1 MTPTNSPPFH
11 LPGRRVTC
19 PRGFRPSDLFGVG
32 LDVSDSVALLLNA
45 GDLQKTQSRYRAPA
59 PCNATPFLWPPPLCL
74 LSARSAIHCLTQRNP
89 LLAWQGV
96 TCNSLKHSAEAVQG
110 DWFPGGAGEAVCQLG
125 SASVPDTEPQN
136 RRPCPLPGS
145 LGLWTGPRRCIGM
158 AFHLAGLGAF
168 VPPLLQTEDGCLLPQ
183 FRNEHYKGSMMEG
196 RVLCPRRS
204 RLKLPLASSA
214 SLYLGSHLGLALL
227 GARLLSHFSVLRVKG
242 GGQWAALNPRS
253 LRAQKPRIT
262 LSLPALSH
270 EIRQRCWSRLGLR
283 SVLYERRI
291 F

>member
-110 DWFPGGAGEAVCQLG
+110 DWFPGGAGEAV
-125 SASVPDTEPQN
+125 S
-136 RRPCPLPGS
+136 
-145 LGLWTGPRRCIGM
+145 
-158 AFHLAGLGAF
+158 
-168 VPPLLQTEDGCLLPQ
+168 
-183 FRNEHYKGSMMEG
+183 
-196 RVLCPRRS
+196 
-204 RLKLPLASSA
+204 
-214 SLYLGSHLGLALL
+214 
-227 GARLLSHFSVLRVKG
+227 
-242 GGQWAALNPRS
+242 WAALLFRTQS
-253 LRAQKPRIT
+253 LRTGGLVP
-262 LSLPALSH
+262 
-270 EIRQRCWSRLGLR
+270 SRGAWDSGR
-283 SVLYERRI
+283 GHAGASEWPSI
-291 F
+291 